1 MWRLVDNLM
10 PAWFFWYLNLEHIV
24 VALFYRVYFPSHQF
38 VLSSLRVGLRL
49 MLCDSFCCKK
59 NTTKGNPAVASGL
72 ECFKIS
78 QITRCRS
85 LFLPSCQAVDIIIVF
100 ACFMRA
106 EGVLHECISP
116 SSLLSFRYVPFAR
129 KIRAL
134 LPCCRSSNVTDG
146 VFRLG
151 NASWAVPSWM
161 SRDIRKW
168 NKLSLFL
175 PTTWVQTGSE
185 LSALPPI

>member
-10 PAWFFWYLNLEHIV
+10 PAWFFLIPQLRAHCCCPFLPSLFPLSSIC
-24 VALFYRVYFPSHQF
+24 ALFSPRRAAPYVVWF
-38 VLSSLRVGLRL
+38 VLLQ
-49 MLCDSFCCKK
+49 K